1 MNDDCSKCL
10 LRSDQKIRPNEI
22 PLMTQ
27 YIPFRLVRS
36 IGEMPCCF
44 FERKLEQLSGVVVYF
59 DIVGFTP
66 IVANHVNSGLD
77 IGILSDIFRQYYSII
92 IDTIKLMGGSVFQ
105 FAGDSILV
113 CFEKLYG
120 ESELDTWNR
129 ALSAMHLSLVRSNA
143 FNAENSGSNGFIL
156 DPKIGI
162 GFGPF
167 YQILLGDRTRF
178 ITPVIAGD
186 AVDEAVRSESVCN
199 GHEIVIGRNAFEF
212 AQSVGMGDCFT
223 ERNGSWVLEAL
234 PEGFTDRVAAP
245 IFCDEERL
253 FENPRYYN
261 RINAFINPMIQQQ
274 IKTHFQGF
282 LGEYREI
289 TCVMVRFEGKFTRSS
304 NEFNLVEGYN
314 NLNTVYEFMQDKA
327 IRFGG
332 FCTKPDLSD
341 KGTVIPVL
349 FGAPTALENKERNA
363 MLFVEELLHVREN
376 YPFISSITI
385 GIATGDVYCGEFGG
399 YTRKDYSVVG
409 STINFAAR
417 LMMMPEHNSAY
428 LDEATRKKTEGL
440 CDSDPT
446 KKIFLKGFSAEQSV
460 FRYIGPRKEKKAEKR
475 RIGMVGREEEFDVLM
490 KVFKTMLG
498 RYVSFC
504 PIIGD
509 AGMGKSYLVE
519 NFLAWAIKEVP
530 EVSILS
536 GSCYQYEE
544 TTLFFPW
551 RAIIKSITGIT
562 DAMNRDEVLSQLSA
576 LFHEVLPDVEGV
588 WIPYFLNMLGFDFDE
603 DDSLK
608 EIDVGIK
615 QERFFA
621 FVYKLLMKYAQKE
634 PVILVIEDIHW
645 SDAVSLRMLEY
656 IMNGSGESYL
666 MVIPVSRES
675 DAIMS
680 FFRNRSSSVLNL
692 KQLKIPAAR
701 KLASLLLNMDR
712 DEDALIEKIVT
723 TSDCNPFFIEN
734 IVQNMIESGVLVESK
749 GGKYFL
755 SKDIKSINIPS
766 SIQNIIL
773 SRLNSLLFEEQV
785 VFKTASVIGRT
796 FLSDIL
802 RAMVP
807 DGISEYIFENALE
820 NFETHNLILR
830 EDERRAA
837 YYFKHIT
844 IRDVV
849 YNTILES
856 TRKELNLMLLAYL
869 ENRYADSINSVVER
883 LEYHAGEAESWPKV
897 YQYALLS
904 AVKSEKQFSNLDA
917 IVHYMNALNSLRKI
931 TVEDKEDK
939 LNEITL
945 SLASAYRKCSNY
957 DQALELYRS
966 MFESEKRVWNRA
978 AILQGIGQCYQ
989 EQGKF
994 DDAVQVLEEALSGLG
1009 ERAPK
1014 KTITTYLSIA
1024 QELVIQIV
1032 THFLRGNRIA
1042 QLDGEKRLN
1051 AEMKADILCVLQKL
1065 YYFGKTE
1072 KIAWASV
1079 VNYNNVLKI
1088 ASSQDKWC
1096 MAVSNYA
1103 VTLVSGGFTKLG
1115 LWHFKNVNSV
1125 ALQSR
1130 SRMAN
1135 SIYKSRYAYYF
1146 LFYNQPQKSIELLED
1161 ATNHF
1166 RSIGEMWELMTA
1178 VGALAQNYFLITE
1191 LDKAERSYLE
1201 CEKVARK
1208 LNSPMHIGWAYNKVP
1223 FIRYLQGKIDGDSAI
1238 SMLVE
1243 GIAMSESVQ
1252 DHMTLCIHYG
1262 HLAFIAVRERR
1273 VEEAV
1278 EYAEKILRENHLY
1291 TVNIPH
1297 VKISYVNAVEAL
1309 CFAAESSGSI
1319 SARARLFRRAEYAL
1333 GKAIH
1338 QGKSFHLITG
1348 PALRAASRI
1357 ALCRGQ
1363 TERAQTFCMDA
1374 LAELRQSPYEWEYA
1388 NTLMLAARCFPDER
1402 ATYLAKAELVFAKN
1416 GIRVKEEILP

>member
-1 MNDDCSKCL
+1 MNDDCVKCL
-10 LRSDQKIRPNEI
+10 LRSDQTIKSDEI

-44 FERKLEQLSGVVVYF
+44 FERKLEQLGGVVVYF

-66 IVANHVNSGLD
+66 IVANHVNAGQD
-77 IGILSDIFRQYYSII
+77 IGILSEIFRRYYSIVI
-92 IDTIKLMGGSVFQ
+92 ETIKIMGGSVFQ

-113 CFEKLYG
+113 CFERLYG
-120 ESELDTWNR
+120 ESETDNWNR
-129 ALSAMHLSLVRSNA
+129 ALSAMQLSLVRSEA
-143 FNAENSGSNGFIL
+143 FNSENSGANGFVL
-156 DPKIGI
+156 EPKIGI
-162 GFGPF
+162 GYGSF

-186 AVDEAVRSESVCN
+186 AVDEAVRSENACH
-199 GHEIVIGRNAFEF
+199 GREIVIGKGARDF
-212 AQSVGMGDCFT
+212 AQSIGMGDCFT
-223 ERNGSWVLEAL
+223 ERNGFWVLEAL
-234 PEGFTDRVAAP
+234 PEGFADGVERP
-245 IFCDEERL
+245 SFCDEQLL

-261 RINAFINPMIQQQ
+261 RINAFINPMIQHQ

-289 TCVMVRFEGKFTRSS
+289 TCVMVRFEGKFIKTSD
-304 NEFNLVEGYN
+304 EFNLVEGYN
-314 NLNTVYEFMQDKA
+314 NLNAVYELMQDKA
-327 IRFGG
+327 TRFGG

-363 MLFVEELLHVREN
+363 MLFVEELLRVRDDR
-376 YPFISSITI
+376 PFIESITV
-385 GIATGDVYCGEFGG
+385 GVATGDVYCGEFGG

-409 STINFAAR
+409 SAINFAAR
-417 LMMMPEHNSAY
+417 LMMMPENNVAY
-428 LDEATRKKTEGL
+428 LDEATRKKTESL

-446 KKIFLKGFSAEQSV
+446 KKIFLKGFAAEQSV
-460 FRYIGPRKEKKAEKR
+460 YRYVGPRKEKKAEKR
-475 RIGMVGREEEFDVLM
+475 RIGMVGREDELESL
-490 KVFKTMLG
+490 KRAYRAMLG
-498 RYVSFC
+498 KYVSFC

-519 NFLAWAIKEVP
+519 NFLAWASAETG
-530 EVSILS
+530 ELSILS

-551 RAIIKSITGIT
+551 RSVIKSITGIY
-562 DAMNRDEVLSQLSA
+562 DSMSREEILAHISG
-576 LFHEVLPDVEGV
+576 LFREILPDVESI
-588 WIPYFLNMLGFDFDE
+588 WIPYFLNMLGFDFGEDE
-603 DDSLK
+603 SMK

-621 FVYKLLMKYAQKE
+621 FVYKLLIKYAQKD
-634 PVILVIEDIHW
+634 PVVLVIEDIHW

-656 IMNGSGESYL
+656 IMNGTGEARL

-675 DAIMS
+675 DAILS
-680 FFRNRSSSVLNL
+680 FFRNHSSQVVSL
-692 KQLKIPAAR
+692 KQLKVPAAK

-712 DEDALIEKIVT
+712 EEDALLDKIVS

-734 IVQNMIESGVLVESK
+734 IAQNMIENGVLVE
-749 GGKYFL
+749 GRDGKFFL

-807 DGISEYIFENALE
+807 EGITEYIFENALE

-856 TRKELNLMLLAYL
+856 TRKELNMMLLSYL
-869 ENRYADSINSVVER
+869 ENRYSDSINSVVER
-883 LEYHAGEAESWPKV
+883 LEYHAGEAETWPKV
-897 YQYALLS
+897 YRYAMLS

-917 IVHYMNALNSLRKI
+917 IVHYMNALSAIRKI
-931 TVEDKEDK
+931 DVPDKEGK
-939 LNEITL
+939 INEITL

-966 MFESEKRVWNRA
+966 MLETETRIWHRA

-994 DDAVQVLEEALSGLG
+994 DDAVQVLEEALAALG

-1014 KTITTYLSIA
+1014 KKIATYASIA
-1024 QELVIQIV
+1024 GELAIQV
-1032 THFLRGNRIA
+1032 LAYVLGLKRAA
-1042 QLDGEKRLN
+1042 QLTGERRLR

-1079 VNYNNVLKI
+1079 VNYNNVVRI

-1096 MAVSNYA
+1096 IAVSNYA

-1115 LWHFKNVNSV
+1115 LWHFRNVNSV
-1125 ALQSR
+1125 ALRSK

-1135 SIYKSRYAYYF
+1135 SIYKARYAYYF
-1146 LFYNQPQKSIELLED
+1146 LFYNQPQRSIELLED

-1178 VGALAQNYFLITE
+1178 VGALAQNYFLIAE
-1191 LDKAERSYLE
+1191 FDKSERAYLE

-1223 FIRYLQGKIDGDSAI
+1223 FIRYLQGKLDGDGATA
-1238 SMLVE
+1238 MLVE

-1262 HLAFIAVRERR
+1262 HLASIALRERR
-1273 VEEAV
+1273 VDEAV
-1278 EYAEKILRENHLY
+1278 EYADGILRENRLY
-1291 TVNIPH
+1291 NVNIPH

-1309 CFAAESSGSI
+1309 CFAAESGESGVGRS
-1319 SARARLFRRAEYAL
+1319 RLLRRAAYAL
-1333 GKAIH
+1333 GKAMG
-1338 QGKSFHLITG
+1338 QGKKFHLITG
-1348 PALRAASRI
+1348 PALRAAARFE
-1357 ALCRGQ
+1357 LCRGRP
-1363 TERAQTFCMDA
+1363 ERARVYCKQA

-1388 NTLMLAARCFPDER
+1388 NTLLLASRCFPDER
-1402 ATYLAKAELVFAKN
+1402 ESCLAKADAVFAKN
-1416 GIRVKEEILP
+1416 GIRVKEGR